1 MLDYA
6 ISINQYS
13 VIADPTFSKERPL
26 QTGNAM
32 KKNIIFLSGMIFSSV
47 GHASALY
54 FYEVGTEDTALAGAG
69 QAARA
74 QDASTLFTN
83 PAGMTRLPDHMVTG
97 GLQAMGGDIP
107 YTLNNTTDGRQSPGN
122 VMTLFPNA
130 SMFYTQRLSDTVSA
144 GLGLYGNYGLG
155 IDFGNWAGDR
165 LIKQSTMVAMTLSP
179 GVAWKLSDK
188 VSVGA
193 AAGLNYGFLSLSRD
207 VDGHDE
213 KQSDHDWAM
222 NYHLGLLMDLTD
234 NTRAGVTWT
243 SKTDYHFNIDGTARF
258 PNLPN
263 IGYDLPISTQVR
275 APQQVMFSLVHD
287 INRQWSVMGD
297 LGWQDWSQFG
307 SPQITINGQQSD
319 RDNRLKDTWHT
330 ALGVQY
336 HPDEQWRINA
346 GIAYDSSP
354 YKSQSDVAL
363 SMPTGDEWRL
373 ATGAQYQ
380 ITPASNIGV
389 AVEYLHMQSSNVKSD
404 IFAGQYKNPW
414 LWFASVNYSYQF

>member
-1 MLDYA
+1 
-6 ISINQYS
+6 
-13 VIADPTFSKERPL
+13 
-26 QTGNAM
+26 M

-74 QDASTLFTN
+74 QDASTLLTN
-83 PAGMTRLPDHMVTG
+83 PAGMTRLPDHMVSG

-179 GVAWKLSDK
+179 AVAWKLSDK
-188 VSVGA
+188 VS
-193 AAGLNYGFLSLSRD
+193 
-207 VDGHDE
+207 
-213 KQSDHDWAM
+213 
-222 NYHLGLLMDLTD
+222 
-234 NTRAGVTWT
+234 
-243 SKTDYHFNIDGTARF
+243 
-258 PNLPN
+258 
-263 IGYDLPISTQVR
+263 
-275 APQQVMFSLVHD
+275 
-287 INRQWSVMGD
+287 SVMGD

-319 RDNRLKDTWHT
+319 RDNRLRDTWHT

>member
-1 MLDYA
+1 
-6 ISINQYS
+6 
-13 VIADPTFSKERPL
+13 
-26 QTGNAM
+26 
-32 KKNIIFLSGMIFSSV
+32 
-47 GHASALY
+47 
-54 FYEVGTEDTALAGAG
+54 
-69 QAARA
+69 
-74 QDASTLFTN
+74 
-83 PAGMTRLPDHMVTG
+83 
-97 GLQAMGGDIP
+97 
-107 YTLNNTTDGRQSPGN
+107 
-122 VMTLFPNA
+122 
-130 SMFYTQRLSDTVSA
+130 
-144 GLGLYGNYGLG
+144 
-155 IDFGNWAGDR
+155 
-165 LIKQSTMVAMTLSP
+165 
-179 GVAWKLSDK
+179 
-188 VSVGA
+188 
-193 AAGLNYGFLSLSRD
+193 
-207 VDGHDE
+207 
-213 KQSDHDWAM
+213 M
-222 NYHLGLLMDLTD
+222 NYHLGLLMDITD

-258 PNLPN
+258 PNIPN

-287 INRQWSVMGD
+287 INCQWSVMGD